1 MPSSPA
7 AGGSSSAPAYYS
19 HELIKPD
26 TIEARTYQTDLA
38 DAALQS
44 SSLVV
49 MPTGTGKTPVALMVL
64 AERLKQYPRGR
75 AVMLA
80 PTKPLVEQQAAFFRD
95 SLELPEG
102 PDGVKVFTGD
112 TQPDKREARWQD
124 PTTRVVVATPQVI
137 RNDIVA
143 GRISLDAVVYLI
155 FDECHRASGDYPY
168 TYIAEAYEQAGE
180 NQLVTG
186 LSASPGSNKD
196 AILQV
201 CENLGLTD
209 AHIKSPEDPDMA
221 EYIPETNIEYKL
233 IDLPDELLEIRD
245 LLQDRY
251 VELLTDMKKLG
262 AGNST
267 SKTAGFRD
275 LQKARAAAQEM
286 KNEGNDDAFLIFSL
300 HAEAVKLFHAIK
312 RIESQGPA
320 AFLAYLDRAQKKA
333 NSGGSKADKRFVSHP
348 AIQQAREMAEDFDQL
363 HPKKDSLRM
372 FILEE
377 VGLNDGQAIVFTESR
392 IVVDDLVKFLNQF
405 VSAHRFVGQGNKDGD
420 PGMTQTEQ
428 QDVIDQFRAGEFDV
442 LVATSVAEE
451 GLDIPSVDLVVFYEP
466 VGSAIQDIQRRGR
479 TGRRM
484 PGRVRILAGRG
495 TRDEGAYWSA
505 RRGEKQMKSSLQS
518 LKEQEDSVQDALA
531 EKNGQSSLTD
541 YGADTAEN
549 PDEPEEEIVES
560 APEADETAEEETGVE
575 KPAFEPAA
583 DDGQVHIYADNRE
596 LNSAVPATLRQM
608 DDVELT
614 METLPVGDFILS
626 ERVAVERKT
635 WTDLL
640 DTLTSG
646 DRSLFNQ
653 LGDLRRNFEYPV
665 LLLEG
670 DIDDLYARNIHNNAI
685 YGTLGS
691 IVLSFGVYPL
701 YSRSEK
707 ESAAMLARLAHRE
720 QVKNKQSVNPHAD
733 KGSRSQA
740 ETQEYIVSS
749 VAMNVGPKLATRL
762 LDHFGSVAAVFNA
775 SVEELQA
782 VEGVGKKTAESFR
795 AVLDA
800 EYSDE

>member
-7 AGGSSSAPAYYS
+7 AGGSSESAYYA
-19 HELIKPD
+19 HELIKPEV
-26 TIEARTYQTDLA
+26 IESRSYQTDLA
-38 DAALQS
+38 DAAVEA

-49 MPTGTGKTPVALMVL
+49 MPTGTGKTPVALMVMV
-64 AERLKQYPRGR
+64 ERLKQYPRGR
-75 AVMLA
+75 ALMLA
-80 PTKPLVEQQAAFFRD
+80 PTKPLVEQQAEFFRE

-102 PDGVKVFTGD
+102 PDGVKVFTGE
-112 TQPDKREARWQD
+112 TPPDKREAQWRD

-143 GRISLDAVVYLI
+143 GRVSLEDVVYLI

-168 TYIAEAYEQAGE
+168 TYVAEAYGQASE
-180 NQLVTG
+180 KPLVTG

-196 AILQV
+196 DILQV
-201 CENLGLTD
+201 CANLGLET

-221 EYIPETNIEYKL
+221 EYIPETTVEYKL

-245 LLQDRY
+245 LLQERY
-251 VELLTDMKKLG
+251 VEILTDMKQLG

-267 SKTAGFRD
+267 SKTAGFRS

-300 HAEAVKLFHAIK
+300 HAEAVKLFHALK
-312 RIESQGPA
+312 RIESQGAA

-348 AIQQAREMAEDFDQL
+348 KIQQAREMAAAFDQL
-363 HPKKDSLRM
+363 HPKKDALRM

-377 VGLNDGQAIVFTESR
+377 VGLNEGQAIVFTESR
-392 IVVDDLVKFLNQF
+392 VVVDDLVEFLSQF
-405 VSAHRFVGQGNKDGD
+405 VNVHRFVGQGNKDGD

-428 QDVIDQFRAGEFDV
+428 QEVIDRFRDGEFDV

-505 RRGEKQMKSSLQS
+505 RRGEKNMKSSLQS
-518 LKEQEDSVQDALA
+518 LKEQEDSVQAALE
-531 EKNGQSSLTD
+531 EKHGQSSLTD
-541 YGADTAEN
+541 YDSEMDGDEEPEVAV
-549 PDEPEEEIVES
+549 DEPEPEPDTGEGEDAVEQ
-560 APEADETAEEETGVE
+560 PQFELAEEGR
-575 KPAFEPAA
+575 
-583 DDGQVHIYADNRE
+583 VHIYADTRE
-596 LNSAVPATLRQM
+596 LNSDVPARLRQM
-608 DDVELT
+608 EDVNLS

-635 WTDLL
+635 WIDLL

-646 DRSLFNQ
+646 DRSLFEQ
-653 LGDLRRNFEYPV
+653 LGDLRRNFEFPI

-670 DIDDLYARNIHNNAI
+670 DIDDLYSRNIHNNAI

-691 IVLSFGVYPL
+691 VILSFGVYPL
-701 YSRSEK
+701 FSRSEE

-720 QVKNKQSVNPHAD
+720 QVKKEQSVNPHAD
-733 KGSRSQA
+733 KGSRSEA

-749 VAMNVGPKLATRL
+749 VAMNVGPKLAERL
-762 LDHFGSVAAVFNA
+762 LDHFGSVAAVFSA
-775 SVEELQA
+775 SEEELQV
-782 VEGVGKKTAESFR
+782 VEGVGEKTAQSFR

-800 EYSDE
+800 EYSGEN